1 MVVKELRDLRF
12 AKAADVMTKD
22 VIFIDGK
29 ETVADAIKLMRK
41 KGVSCLIINRRGSE
55 DAWGIMTCF

>member
-1 MVVKELRDLRF
+1 MVIKELRDLRF

-41 KGVSCLIINRRGSE
+41 KKGFLLGR
-55 DAWGIMTCF
+55 